1 MSRIVEFSSGQH
13 DPFATQSR
21 TGSTAAQFSCQ
32 WRSRMF
38 NRRKHGLCRSS
49 EPGHEDQELQM
60 SIERMEL
67 R

>member
-1 MSRIVEFSSGQH
+1 MQPYGQRPNPGARGVGGKGSGV
-13 DPFATQSR
+13 A
-21 TGSTAAQFSCQ
+21 CQ